1 MAKMTWRLFAAVV
14 LLGAGALALGFYA
27 LLREIPAPT
36 EAAVGGPALPR
47 HAGPRPPG
55 VRVRPDAIS
64 AVAAMAR
71 AEMAMAADEDGAA
84 PAWRTQIDEALG
96 VAGGPEAM
104 AEALYRLLPGL
115 PPEGQEEAAFEMVAL
130 LGSDNYTL
138 ARNLLLSASTPPGV
152 WSVVLDDLEGRPDSL
167 RLPVLRELADGP
179 RRVEVRR
186 VLDAIAAEDDETAP
200 GSEGP

>member
-1 MAKMTWRLFAAVV
+1 MATMTWRLFAVV
-14 LLGAGALALGFYA
+14 LLLGVGALTLGFYA
-27 LLREIPAPT
+27 LQREIPAPT
-36 EAAVGGPALPR
+36 EEGVGGPALPR

-55 VRVRPDAIS
+55 VRVRPDAMS
-64 AVAAMAR
+64 AMAAMGR
-71 AEMAMAADEDGAA
+71 AQLALAADEDGAV

-167 RLPVLRELADGP
+167 RLPLLRELADGP
-179 RRVEVRR
+179 RQGQVRQI
-186 VLDAIAAEDDETAP
+186 LDAIAAEDDETVP
-200 GSEGP
+200 ESGDP